1 MKKMGIEITCEVP
14 KWKEEAN
21 PPPAADYLAG
31 NRPPMCGPKRTQ
43 KKKETMRK

>member
-1 MKKMGIEITCEVP
+1 MNMKLLLSFELI
-14 KWKEEAN
+14 
-21 PPPAADYLAG
+21 LAGFGLLLDG